1 MMDNVNNTPNDLQ
14 ESFLLDAWDALSTF
28 ESATQELKAGE
39 QEGTIKSLAVVSH
52 RLKGTAALYGY
63 PQVSKLAEM
72 VEQLLENG
80 HEIAE
85 ADSERLLGFLEQVTV
100 CLQGALGRISGGEEE
115 GDLGLELVELG
126 GSRLLMELVK
136 AHPALFI
143 RKAGQGQ
150 KEQIAQEAA
159 KVTLTQELR
168 RFRVQNGDVW
178 EFFPLEVEEHV
189 ELVRDTLG
197 KEIDEESI
205 TVLFRAM
212 HTLKGAAY
220 MVGLNPF
227 GDLAHKLEDLM
238 MGVREA
244 DKPFDEPTV
253 QALSDGTDTLEKM
266 IQTAEGR
273 EVGLEDS
280 LLDVRRRLAEL
291 LGEEMPQEEV
301 EEEGLESADVASEN
315 LGEEVQP
322 EEVMPVATLTADLRA
337 FYAANA
343 ADIWEY
349 FKPEV
354 EEHLDAMQD
363 TLAEVNPEAGEL
375 SDEQMAQLFR
385 SAHTIKGSSYT
396 VDLQPLGDLGHLV
409 EDLMAEVRETELPFD
424 REVHEALLEGTRVM
438 AMMLS
443 AAEGDETEL
452 ETRLP
457 ELQTRLASLLG
468 IALPTAEAAQPSA
481 VQQAVQEVAPVRS
494 APKSVR
500 TIRVGL
506 DKLDTLMN
514 LAGETVAQRSRL
526 GLQLGQLG
534 EIRQLLA
541 LSQGRM
547 TRTINDFE
555 EQYLNPRLAAQSAEK
570 LRQQSGQK
578 QATQAPKTN
587 APVQEMF
594 DELEFDTYNDLNILA
609 RSIAEMS
616 NDLDE
621 IQGQL
626 SNIVEG
632 FEDETENL
640 QKISRALRS
649 EVSRA
654 RMVPVGQLF
663 SRLSRLVQSSADKA
677 YRMKTSGE
685 SAEIDNAILEEITD
699 PMLHLVKNAIAHGVE
714 PREVREKQG
723 KEPEGTVSLRA
734 YLQGNSIVIDV
745 EDDGAGVNADSL
757 RRKAVEKGFRKQDD
771 VDAMN
776 DQEALQ
782 LMFIPGLSTAESV
795 TTEAGRG
802 VGMDAVATNI
812 QRLKGEIQV
821 FTKPGQGTRFSLKLP
836 LTLLVSEALTVR
848 VSGQAYAFSLN
859 TVRELRTISRER
871 ANEGSVA
878 FEGQAVPIYNL
889 ADLLGLPSA
898 ETDTVSLV
906 ILEAAGERLA
916 LIVDAFDEIDEVVI
930 KPLGDTLAKLYYLS
944 GATVSS
950 TNEVVLLLE
959 PTGLTRLAKEAN
971 QPAEV
976 RAQTPVFTPK
986 SVQRVLLADDSV
998 SVRRVVG
1005 KMLERAGYDVTT
1017 AVDGQDAF
1025 DIVMRGETFDAIL
1038 TDLEMPRM
1046 NGYELIEAV
1055 RRRSETETT
1064 PICVMTTRAGAKHM
1078 DLAFAL
1084 GANEY
1089 LSKPVDESKLLGYL
1103 EQTL

>member
-1 MMDNVNNTPNDLQ
+1 MSMNTPNDLQ

-80 HEIAE
+80 HELAE
-85 ADSERLLGFLEQVTV
+85 ADSERLLAFLEQVTV

-126 GSRLLMELVK
+126 GSKLLMELVR

-150 KEQIAQEAA
+150 SVQAQEVA

-168 RFRVQNGDVW
+168 RFRVQNEDVW

-220 MVGLNPF
+220 MVGLNAF

-266 IQTAEGR
+266 IQTAEGQ
-273 EVGLEDS
+273 EVGLEES
-280 LLDVRRRLAEL
+280 LLSVRIKLAER
-291 LGEEMPQEEV
+291 LGEELPQQDVEEV
-301 EEEGLESADVASEN
+301 EPEAE
-315 LGEEVQP
+315 GEEVTLAEP
-322 EEVMPVATLTADLRA
+322 TTTLTTTLRA

-343 ADIWEY
+343 DEIWEY

-354 EEHLDAMQD
+354 EEHLDMMQD
-363 TLAEVNPEAGEL
+363 TLAEVDPDAGEL
-375 SDEQMAQLFR
+375 SDEHMAQLFR

-396 VDLQPLGDLGHLV
+396 VDLQPLGDLGHLL

-424 REVHEALLEGTRVM
+424 REIHEVLLDGARVM

-468 IALPTAEAAQPSA
+468 VALPTAETPQAAQA
-481 VQQAVQEVAPVRS
+481 TQQVVQEVAPVRS

-578 QATQAPKTN
+578 QNTQAPKTPQSQTS

-663 SRLSRLVQSSADKA
+663 NRLSRLVQSSADKT

-699 PMLHLVKNAIAHGVE
+699 PLLHLVKNAIAHGVE
-714 PREVREKQG
+714 PRSERERQG

-745 EDDGAGVNADSL
+745 EDDGAGIDANRL
-757 RRKAVEKGFRKQDD
+757 RRKAVEKGFRRQEE
-771 VDAMN
+771 VDALN

-836 LTLLVSEALTVR
+836 LTLLVSEALTIR
-848 VSGQAYAFSLN
+848 VSAQAYAFSLS
-859 TVRELRTISRER
+859 TVRELRTVSRER
-871 ANEGSVA
+871 ASEGSVA
-878 FEGQAVPIYNL
+878 FEGHTVPIYNL
-889 ADLLGLPSA
+889 AELLGLPSA
-898 ETDTVSLV
+898 ETDSVSLV

-916 LIVDAFDEIDEVVI
+916 LTVDAFDEIDEVVI
-930 KPLGDTLAKLYYLS
+930 KPLSDTLAKLYYLS

-950 TNEVVLLLE
+950 TNEVILLLE
-959 PTGLTRLAKEAN
+959 PTGLIRLAKEAA

-976 RAQTPVFTPK
+976 RAQMPIFTPK

-1005 KMLERAGYDVTT
+1005 KMLERAGYNVTT

-1025 DIVMRGETFDAIL
+1025 DIVMRGEHFDAVL

-1046 NGYELIEAV
+1046 NGYELIEAL
-1055 RRRSETETT
+1055 RRRDENEKT

-1103 EQTL
+1103 EKTL

>member
-1 MMDNVNNTPNDLQ
+1 MDNINNIPNDLQ

-39 QEGTIKSLAVVSH
+39 QAGTIKSLAVVSH

-63 PQVSKLAEM
+63 PQVSKLTEM

-80 HEIAE
+80 HELAE
-85 ADSERLLGFLEQVTV
+85 ADSERLLAFLEQVTV

-126 GSRLLMELVK
+126 GSRLLTELIR

-143 RKAGQGQ
+143 RKAGQ
-150 KEQIAQEAA
+150 AQRVQTQVS

-168 RFRVQNGDVW
+168 RFRVQNEDVW

-189 ELVRDTLG
+189 ELVRNTLNS
-197 KEIDEESI
+197 EIDEESI

-220 MVGLNPF
+220 MVGLNAF
-227 GDLAHKLEDLM
+227 GDLSHKLEDLM
-238 MGVREA
+238 MGVRE
-244 DKPFDEPTV
+244 DGKPFDEPTV
-253 QALSDGTDTLEKM
+253 HILSDGTDTLEKM
-266 IQTAEGR
+266 ILTAEGR
-273 EVGLEDS
+273 EVGLEES
-280 LLDVRRRLAEL
+280 LLEVRIKLAEL
-291 LGEEMPQEEV
+291 LGEELPRQEV
-301 EEEGLESADVASEN
+301 ETEAEEEN
-315 LGEEVQP
+315 TLAEP
-322 EEVMPVATLTADLRA
+322 ATLTATLQA

-343 ADIWEY
+343 DEIWEY

-354 EEHLDAMQD
+354 EEHLDMMQD
-363 TLAEVNPEAGEL
+363 TLAQVDLGAGEL
-375 SDEQMAQLFR
+375 SDEHMAQLFR

-396 VDLQPLGDLGHLV
+396 VDLQPLGDLGHLL

-424 REVHEALLEGTRVM
+424 REVHEVLLDGTRVM
-438 AMMLS
+438 AMMLR
-443 AAEGDETEL
+443 AAEGEETEL

-468 IALPTAEAAQPSA
+468 IALPTAETPRAAQ
-481 VQQAVQEVAPVRS
+481 VTQQIVQEVAPMRKT
-494 APKSVR
+494 PKSVR

-526 GLQLGQLG
+526 G
-534 EIRQLLA
+534 RQLAQLSEVRKLLE

-570 LRQQSGQK
+570 LRQQGGQK
-578 QATQAPKTN
+578 QGGQESRAQAPKTN

-609 RSIAEMS
+609 RSIGEMS

-626 SNIVEG
+626 GNLVQG

-663 SRLSRLVQSSADKA
+663 SRLSRLVQSSADKT

-685 SAEIDNAILEEITD
+685 SAEIDNVILEEITD
-699 PMLHLVKNAIAHGVE
+699 PLLHLVKNAIAHGVE
-714 PREVREKQG
+714 PREIRLAQG

-745 EDDGAGVNADSL
+745 EDDGAGINADSL
-757 RRKAVEKGFRKQDD
+757 RRKAAEKGFRTQAQ

-848 VSGQAYAFSLN
+848 VSTQAYAFSLN
-859 TVRELRTISRER
+859 TVRELRTVSQEV
-871 ANEGSVA
+871 AKGGSVA
-878 FEGQAVPIYNL
+878 FEGHTVPIYNL
-889 ADLLGLPSA
+889 AELLNLPSA
-898 ETDTVSLV
+898 ETAVDKVSLV

-916 LIVDAFDEIDEVVI
+916 VVVDAFEEIDEVVI

-944 GATVSS
+944 GATVSAAD
-950 TNEVVLLLE
+950 EVILLLE
-959 PTGLTRLAKEAN
+959 PTGLTRLAKEAT
-971 QPAEV
+971 QSTE
-976 RAQTPVFTPK
+976 RAQMPVFTPK

-1005 KMLERAGYDVTT
+1005 KILERAGYDVTT

-1025 DIVMRGETFDAIL
+1025 DIVMRGEQFDAIL

-1046 NGYELIEAV
+1046 NGYELIEAL
-1055 RRRSETETT
+1055 RRRNENEAT

-1089 LSKPVDESKLLGYL
+1089 LSKPVDEGKLLGYL
-1103 EQTL
+1103 ERAL

>member
-1 MMDNVNNTPNDLQ
+1 M
-14 ESFLLDAWDALSTF
+14 
-28 ESATQELKAGE
+28 
-39 QEGTIKSLAVVSH
+39 
-52 RLKGTAALYGY
+52 
-63 PQVSKLAEM
+63 
-72 VEQLLENG
+72 
-80 HEIAE
+80 
-85 ADSERLLGFLEQVTV
+85 
-100 CLQGALGRISGGEEE
+100 
-115 GDLGLELVELG
+115 
-126 GSRLLMELVK
+126 
-136 AHPALFI
+136 
-143 RKAGQGQ
+143 
-150 KEQIAQEAA
+150 
-159 KVTLTQELR
+159 
-168 RFRVQNGDVW
+168 
-178 EFFPLEVEEHV
+178 
-189 ELVRDTLG
+189 
-197 KEIDEESI
+197 
-205 TVLFRAM
+205 
-212 HTLKGAAY
+212 
-220 MVGLNPF
+220 
-227 GDLAHKLEDLM
+227 
-238 MGVREA
+238 
-244 DKPFDEPTV
+244 
-253 QALSDGTDTLEKM
+253 
-266 IQTAEGR
+266 
-273 EVGLEDS
+273 
-280 LLDVRRRLAEL
+280 
-291 LGEEMPQEEV
+291 
-301 EEEGLESADVASEN
+301 
-315 LGEEVQP
+315 
-322 EEVMPVATLTADLRA
+322 
-337 FYAANA
+337 
-343 ADIWEY
+343 
-349 FKPEV
+349 
-354 EEHLDAMQD
+354 MQD
-363 TLAEVNPEAGEL
+363 TLAQVDPSAGEL
-375 SDEQMAQLFR
+375 SDEHMAQLFR

-396 VDLQPLGDLGHLV
+396 VDLQPLGDLGHLI

-424 REVHEALLEGTRVM
+424 QEVHEVLLDGTRVM
-438 AMMLS
+438 AMML
-443 AAEGDETEL
+443 ATAEGESTEL

-468 IALPTAEAAQPSA
+468 VALPTAETPQAAQA
-481 VQQAVQEVAPVRS
+481 TQRVVQEVAPVRKT
-494 APKSVR
+494 PKSVR

-526 GLQLGQLG
+526 GRQLAQLG
-534 EIRQLLA
+534 EVRQLLE

-570 LRQQSGQK
+570 LRQQGGQK
-578 QATQAPKTN
+578 QTAQAPKTN

-609 RSIAEMS
+609 RSIGEMS

-626 SNIVEG
+626 GNLVQG
-632 FEDETENL
+632 FEDETESL

-654 RMVPVGQLF
+654 RMVPIGQLF

-685 SAEIDNAILEEITD
+685 SAEIDNVILEEITD
-699 PMLHLVKNAIAHGVE
+699 PLLHLVKNAIAHGVE
-714 PREVREKQG
+714 PREVRKRQG

-745 EDDGAGVNADSL
+745 EDDGAGIDADSL
-757 RRKAVEKGFRKQDD
+757 RRKAVEKGFRTQDD

-782 LMFIPGLSTAESV
+782 LMFIPGLSTAEAV

-836 LTLLVSEALTVR
+836 LTLLVSEALTIR

-859 TVRELRTISRER
+859 TVRELRTVSQEVTK
-871 ANEGSVA
+871 EGSVT
-878 FEGQAVPIYNL
+878 FEGHTVPIYNL
-889 ADLLGLPSA
+889 AELLNLPSA
-898 ETDTVSLV
+898 ETDRVSLV

-916 LIVDAFDEIDEVVI
+916 LVVDAFEEIDEVVI
-930 KPLGDTLAKLYYLS
+930 KPLGDTLAGLYYLS

-950 TNEVVLLLE
+950 TDEVVLLLE
-959 PTGLTRLAKEAN
+959 PTGLTRLAKEAT
-971 QPAEV
+971 QPAQV
-976 RAQTPVFTPK
+976 RAQMPVFTPK

-1005 KMLERAGYDVTT
+1005 KMLERAGFDVTT

-1025 DIVMRGETFDAIL
+1025 DIVMRGESFDAIL

-1046 NGYELIEAV
+1046 NGYELIEAL
-1055 RRRSETETT
+1055 RRRDENETT

-1103 EQTL
+1103 ERAL

>member
-1 MMDNVNNTPNDLQ
+1 MSMNTPNDLQ

-39 QEGTIKSLAVVSH
+39 QAGTIKSLAVVSH

-80 HEIAE
+80 HELAQ
-85 ADSERLLGFLEQVTV
+85 ADSERLLAFLEQVTV
-100 CLQGALGRISGGEEE
+100 CLQGALGRISSGEEE
-115 GDLGLELVELG
+115 GNLGLELVELG
-126 GSRLLMELVK
+126 GSKLLIELVR

-143 RKAGQGQ
+143 RKAGQ
-150 KEQIAQEAA
+150 AQSVQVQEVS
-159 KVTLTQELR
+159 KVTLIQELR
-168 RFRVQNGDVW
+168 RFHVQNDDVW

-189 ELVRDTLG
+189 ELVRNTLNSD
-197 KEIDEESI
+197 IDEESI

-220 MVGLNPF
+220 MVGLNAF
-227 GDLAHKLEDLM
+227 GDLSHKLEDLM
-238 MGVREA
+238 MGVREEG
-244 DKPFDEPTV
+244 KPFDAPTV
-253 QALSDGTDTLEKM
+253 QVLSEGTDTLEKM
-266 IQTAEGR
+266 IQTAEGQ
-273 EVGLEDS
+273 EVGLEES
-280 LLDVRRRLAEL
+280 LLEVRIKLAEL
-291 LGEEMPQEEV
+291 LGEALPQQEE
-301 EEEGLESADVASEN
+301 EEDE
-315 LGEEVQP
+315 P
-322 EEVMPVATLTADLRA
+322 EEIAEKVTLAEPVATLTTTLQA

-343 ADIWEY
+343 DEIWEY

-354 EEHLDAMQD
+354 EEHLDMIQD
-363 TLAEVNPEAGEL
+363 TLAQVDPSAGEL
-375 SDEQMAQLFR
+375 SDEHMAQLFR
-385 SAHTIKGSSYT
+385 STHTIKGSSYT
-396 VDLQPLGDLGHLV
+396 VDLQPLGDLGHLL

-424 REVHEALLEGTRVM
+424 QEVHEVLLDGTRVIT
-438 AMMLS
+438 MML
-443 AAEGDETEL
+443 ATAEGDETEL

-457 ELQTRLASLLG
+457 ELRKRLASLLG
-468 IALPTAEAAQPSA
+468 IALPTAETPQAAQ
-481 VQQAVQEVAPVRS
+481 VTRQVVQEVAPVRR

-526 GLQLGQLG
+526 GRQLAQLG
-534 EIRQLLA
+534 EVRQLLE

-570 LRQQSGQK
+570 LRQQGGQK
-578 QATQAPKTN
+578 AKIDGAQAPKSPKTG

-609 RSIAEMS
+609 RSIGEMS

-626 SNIVEG
+626 GNLVQG
-632 FEDETENL
+632 FEDETESL

-685 SAEIDNAILEEITD
+685 SAEIDNVILEEITD
-699 PMLHLVKNAIAHGVE
+699 PLLHLVKNAIAHGVE
-714 PREVREKQG
+714 PRETRERQG

-745 EDDGAGVNADSL
+745 EDDGAGINADSL
-757 RRKAVEKGFRKQDD
+757 RRKAVEKGFRTQDD

-782 LMFIPGLSTAESV
+782 LMFIPGLSTAEAV

-836 LTLLVSEALTVR
+836 LTLLVSEALTIR

-859 TVRELRTISRER
+859 TVRELRTVSQEV
-871 ANEGSVA
+871 AKEGSVT
-878 FEGQAVPIYNL
+878 FEGHTVPIYNL
-889 ADLLGLPSA
+889 AELLNLPNAQENSG
-898 ETDTVSLV
+898 TDRVSLV

-916 LIVDAFDEIDEVVI
+916 LIVDAFEEIDEVVI
-930 KPLGDTLAKLYYLS
+930 KPLGDTLA
-944 GATVSS
+944 GA
-950 TNEVVLLLE
+950 LLPL
-959 PTGLTRLAKEAN
+959 G
-971 QPAEV
+971 
-976 RAQTPVFTPK
+976 
-986 SVQRVLLADDSV
+986 
-998 SVRRVVG
+998 G
-1005 KMLERAGYDVTT
+1005 
-1017 AVDGQDAF
+1017 
-1025 DIVMRGETFDAIL
+1025 
-1038 TDLEMPRM
+1038 
-1046 NGYELIEAV
+1046 
-1055 RRRSETETT
+1055 RRSQRRTKSCCCSSL
-1064 PICVMTTRAGAKHM
+1064 PDSPASPK
-1078 DLAFAL
+1078 
-1084 GANEY
+1084 
-1089 LSKPVDESKLLGYL
+1089 KPRSPLKSAPKYRSSHLKASSAYS
-1103 EQTL
+1103 

>member
-1 MMDNVNNTPNDLQ
+1 MDGMNNTPNDLQ

-28 ESATQELKAGE
+28 ESATRELKAGE
-39 QEGTIKSLAVVSH
+39 QAGTIKSLAVVSH

-63 PQVSKLAEM
+63 PQVSKLTEM
-72 VEQLLENG
+72 VERLLESG
-80 HEIAE
+80 HELAE
-85 ADSERLLGFLEQVTV
+85 VDLERLLGFLEQVTV
-100 CLQGALGRISGGEEE
+100 CLQGALGRISSGEEE
-115 GDLGLELVELG
+115 GDLGLELVSLG
-126 GSRLLMELVK
+126 GSKLLMELVR
-136 AHPALFI
+136 AHPALFV

-150 KEQIAQEAA
+150 SVQTQEAA

-168 RFRVQNGDVW
+168 RFRTQNNDVW

-189 ELVRDTLG
+189 ELVRNTLTSN
-197 KEIDEESI
+197 IDDESI

-227 GDLAHKLEDLM
+227 GDLSHKLEDLM

-244 DKPFDEPTV
+244 GKPFDEPTV
-253 QALSDGTDTLEKM
+253 QVLSNGTDVLEKM
-266 IQTAEGR
+266 IQTAEGQ
-273 EVGLEDS
+273 EVGLEPALS
-280 LLDVRRRLAEL
+280 DVRYQLADL
-291 LGEEMPQEEV
+291 LGEDLPQEEPQEV
-301 EEEGLESADVASEN
+301 EPEDVEVEA
-315 LGEEVQP
+315 EEV
-322 EEVMPVATLTADLRA
+322 EPVATLTASLRS
-337 FYAANA
+337 FYAENA
-343 ADIWEY
+343 EEIWDY
-349 FKPEV
+349 FKPEIEGHV
-354 EEHLDAMQD
+354 DAMQD
-363 TLAEVNPEAGEL
+363 TLAQVDPEADEL
-375 SDEQMAQLFR
+375 SEESLAQLFR
-385 SAHTIKGSSYT
+385 ATHTIKGSSYT
-396 VDLQPLGDLGHLV
+396 VDLQPLGDLGHLL
-409 EDLMAEVRETELPFD
+409 EDLMAEVRESELPFD
-424 REVHEALLEGTRVM
+424 REVHEVLLDGTRVI
-438 AMMLS
+438 AMIL
-443 AAEGDETEL
+443 ATAEGEATEL

-457 ELQTRLASLLG
+457 ELQGRLASLLG
-468 IALPTAEAAQPSA
+468 IALPTAETPQTAQA
-481 VQQAVQEVAPVRS
+481 TQQVVQEVAPVRR

-526 GLQLGQLG
+526 GRQLAQFHEVGQLL
-534 EIRQLLA
+534 E

-570 LRQQSGQK
+570 MRQVQGSNAS
-578 QATQAPKTN
+578 QAQAPKNPKTTG

-626 SNIVEG
+626 GTLVQG
-632 FEDETENL
+632 FEDETESL
-640 QKISRALRS
+640 QKLSRALRS

-654 RMVPVGQLF
+654 RMVPIGQLF
-663 SRLSRLVQSSADKA
+663 SRLSRLVQSSDDKA
-677 YRMKTSGE
+677 YRMKLSGE
-685 SAEIDNAILEEITD
+685 AAEIDNVILEEITD
-699 PMLHLVKNAIAHGVE
+699 PLLHLVKNAIAHGVE
-714 PREVREKQG
+714 SREVRERQG
-723 KEPEGTVSLRA
+723 KEPEGTVSLSA

-757 RRKAVEKGFRKQDD
+757 RRKAVEKGFRSPEE
-771 VDAMN
+771 VAALN
-776 DQEALQ
+776 DQQALQ
-782 LMFIPGLSTAESV
+782 LMFIPGLSTAEAV

-848 VSGQAYAFSLN
+848 VSAQTYAFSLN
-859 TVRELRTISRER
+859 TVRELRTVPKEVTQS
-871 ANEGSVA
+871 GKVT
-878 FEGQAVPIYNL
+878 FEGRDVLIYNL
-889 ADLLGLPSA
+889 SELLNLPSA
-898 ETDTVSLV
+898 ETDLVSLV

-916 LIVDAFDEIDEVVI
+916 VRVDGFEEIDEVVI

-950 TNEVVLLLE
+950 TDNVVLLLE
-959 PTGLTRLAKEAN
+959 PTGLVRLAQEA
-971 QPAEV
+971 
-976 RAQTPVFTPK
+976 AQLGEREELPIFTQK

-1005 KMLERAGYDVTT
+1005 KMLERSGYDVTT
-1017 AVDGQDAF
+1017 AIDGQDAF

-1046 NGYELIEAV
+1046 NGYELIEAL
-1055 RRRSETETT
+1055 RRRDENETT

-1089 LSKPVDESKLLGYL
+1089 LSKPVDENKLLGYL
-1103 EQTL
+1103 KLAL

>member
-1 MMDNVNNTPNDLQ
+1 MDNVNSTPNGTPNDLQ

-80 HEIAE
+80 HDIAE

-126 GSRLLMELVK
+126 GGKLLMELVK
-136 AHPALFI
+136 AHPTLFI
-143 RKAGQGQ
+143 RKTGQGQ

-159 KVTLTQELR
+159 KVTLIQELR
-168 RFRVQNGDVW
+168 RFRVQNDDVW

-220 MVGLNPF
+220 MVGLNTF

-266 IQTAEGR
+266 IQTAEGQD
-273 EVGLEDS
+273 VGLEDN
-280 LLDVRRRLAEL
+280 LLGVRRRLAEL
-291 LGEEMPQEEV
+291 LGEELPQEEV
-301 EEEGLESADVASEN
+301 EDEGLESADVASE
-315 LGEEVQP
+315 ETQP
-322 EEVMPVATLTADLRA
+322 EEVMPVATLTADLRT

-363 TLAEVNPEAGEL
+363 TLAEVNPEEGV

-424 REVHEALLEGTRVM
+424 KEVHGALLEGTRVM
-438 AMMLS
+438 GMMLS

-468 IALPTAEAAQPSA
+468 IALPTAETAAPVAQ
-481 VQQAVQEVAPVRS
+481 VVQEVAPVRS
-494 APKSVR
+494 APKTVR

-526 GLQLGQLG
+526 GLQLNQLG

-547 TRTINDFE
+547 TRTISDFE

-578 QATQAPKTN
+578 QDQNMQAPKSN

-626 SNIVEG
+626 GGLVQG

-714 PREVREKQG
+714 PRGVREKQG

-745 EDDGAGVNADSL
+745 EDDGAGIDANRL
-757 RRKAVEKGFRKQDD
+757 RRKAVEKGFRRQEE

-859 TVRELRTISRER
+859 TVRELRTVSRER
-871 ANEGSVA
+871 ADEGSVA

-916 LIVDAFDEIDEVVI
+916 LVVDAFDEIDEVVI

-950 TNEVVLLLE
+950 TNDVVLLLE
-959 PTGLTRLAKEAN
+959 PTGLTRLAKEAAR
-971 QPAEV
+971 PGEV
-976 RAQTPVFTPK
+976 QAQTPVFTPK

-1025 DIVMRGETFDAIL
+1025 DIVMRGESFDAIL

-1055 RRRSETETT
+1055 RRRSETEMT

-1103 EQTL
+1103 ERTL